1 MPRIP
6 CAPQPSACEHAADHP
21 SLTLPGRCSIW
32 QYCAGYF
39 VALELVTRLRA
50 DKPAV
55 ESAVI
60 RVEARFRLG
69 SAEDGDLSLSACL
82 IRPVKRLCLYPL
94 LLNAVLCALRK
105 ATAGETTK
113 RRGYE
118 LLEKAAEEV
127 QSMAINVNDL
137 VRPPEGQARR
147 RARLKGHVR
156 PSSNPRPHPSPRPH
170 PHQVRQAESQIRMLS
185 VHERLRGSYPGLLSP
200 SRRLVRE
207 DKVQSLKRVHV
218 PGCAQL
224 QASELDLDGV
234 NDASRATKRESGG
247 SGGGKS
253 YQLWLFN
260 DRLLLARPD
269 RFSDQ
274 FFHLKEDM
282 PLAQLRLA
290 WSDEGR
296 TCIAPQRALST
307 AEPSATPASEPQS
320 FWLLC
325 GANGF
330 LLTCVS
336 QYGSSTARSLYD
348 AIGSTAR
355 AHIDLASTLERRTA
369 AEPAARTRSVACSLS
384 ASGSSSGSGKG
395 KFLSWLVGRA
405 AVSAA
410 AAARAVA
417 QADEEARAAARGGAA
432 TSDDSVPRKSSLPQ
446 VTLNACTL
454 DPRWVQESRN
464 TASPRKAVSPQFA
477 HRMSSS
483 TSSSTSSITSSSQS
497 STGAARAHGDHDG
510 PGDHDDAYC
519 LAEHATAVAAPDSPR
534 RMTGS
539 TQPMPRDSTQS
550 LDSRLDAVTRST
562 PRDSAS
568 APSSAFGCGGRRR
581 SDASRRASALVATAR
596 WHRAAVDVASVRAS
610 VRASCRRSS
619 SVEIGLDRASQAR
632 ARPAK
637 RQCVSDA
644 PAASDEGLPSLMA
657 QRLSHTASLI
667 EGQGDAINHVLR
679 LRRER
684 SSACFTAEED
694 VSGSSAGPS
703 GPQTGPCRAS
713 LQSAAAVVLEEDS
726 GLDWESA
733 RASQPT
739 GFVEAQPA
747 AVATESEQRQ
757 SSASLALAGVPYAT
771 DACIAGLPRFSGFS
785 AQSGSTASIGSSCGD
800 AGVATL
806 NDSDSDSDVVV
817 LNLTSSGTGGVPPPL
832 VPPPPSSPP
841 STREAWSSV

>member
-1 MPRIP
+1 M
-6 CAPQPSACEHAADHP
+6 
-21 SLTLPGRCSIW
+21 
-32 QYCAGYF
+32 
-39 VALELVTRLRA
+39 
-50 DKPAV
+50 
-55 ESAVI
+55 
-60 RVEARFRLG
+60 
-69 SAEDGDLSLSACL
+69 
-82 IRPVKRLCLYPL
+82 
-94 LLNAVLCALRK
+94 
-105 ATAGETTK
+105 
-113 RRGYE
+113 
-118 LLEKAAEEV
+118 
-127 QSMAINVNDL
+127 
-137 VRPPEGQARR
+137 
-147 RARLKGHVR
+147 R

-224 QASELDLDGV
+224 QASDLDLDGV
-234 NDASRATKRESGG
+234 NDASRATKREGGG

-290 WSDEGR
+290 WSDEGP
-296 TCIAPQRALST
+296 TCIASQRALST
-307 AEPSATPASEPQS
+307 VEPLATPASEPQS

-348 AIGSTAR
+348 AIDSAAR
-355 AHIDLASTLERRTA
+355 AHVDLASTLERRTA
-369 AEPAARTRSVACSLS
+369 AEPAARTSSVACSSS

-395 KFLSWLVGRA
+395 RFLSWLVGKA

-477 HRMSSS
+477 RGMSSS

-497 STGAARAHGDHDG
+497 STGAARAHRDHDG
-510 PGDHDDAYC
+510 PGDHDEAVVYC

-596 WHRAAVDVASVRAS
+596 WHRATVDVASVRAS

-619 SVEIGLDRASQAR
+619 SAEIGLDRASQAR

-644 PAASDEGLPSLMA
+644 PAAFDDGLPSLVA

-694 VSGSSAGPS
+694 VSGS
-703 GPQTGPCRAS
+703 RAS
-713 LQSAAAVVLEEDS
+713 LQSAAAVVLEEDP

-739 GFVEAQPA
+739 DFVEAQPA
-747 AVATESEQRQ
+747 AVATESERRQ

-785 AQSGSTASIGSSCGD
+785 SQSGSMASMGSSCGD

-806 NDSDSDSDVVV
+806 NDSNSDSDVVV
-817 LNLTSSGTGGVPPPL
+817 LNLTSSGTGGVPPP
-832 VPPPPSSPP
+832 PSSPP
-841 STREAWSSV
+841 STRAQGMV